1 MTERRPSPRA
11 KPRPSPGSSPRSS
24 ARSGKVVAASVL
36 TAAVL
41 ATESIRYA
49 VADAPDTVPA
59 LVATQLRPARL
70 AAEGELRFLGFRVYT
85 ARLWVHAPANDPMLL
100 LQQPL
105 ALELRYLR
113 SLMGETIVEGSDK
126 EIARLGQG
134 SPAQRAQWSVQM
146 SRIFPDVR
154 EGDRLTGVLDPGK
167 GVRFF
172 HNDRP
177 LGAIDDPAFAR
188 AFFSIW
194 LDERTQAP
202 SLRQSLVQRMSSLAR
217 SP

>member
-1 MTERRPSPRA
+1 MSR
-11 KPRPSPGSSPRSS
+11 PRSR
-24 ARSGKVVAASVL
+24 ATSGRVVAASVL
-36 TAAVL
+36 TAAAL
-41 ATESIRYA
+41 ATESITQA
-49 VADAPDTVPA
+49 VADAPDSVPA
-59 LVATQLRPARL
+59 LIAGQLRPARL
-70 AAEGELRFLGFRVYT
+70 AAEGELRFFGFRVYT
-85 ARLWVHAPANDPMLL
+85 ARLWVNAAVNDP
-100 LQQPL
+100 LQVLSQPL

-134 SPAQRAQWSVQM
+134 QPAQRAQWSAQM

-167 GVRFF
+167 GVRFY

-177 LGAIDDPAFAR
+177 LGSIDDPAFGR

-202 SLRQSLVQRMSSLAR
+202 SLRQSLLQRLPALAR

>member
-1 MTERRPSPRA
+1 MSRR
-11 KPRPSPGSSPRSS
+11 RSS
-24 ARSGKVVAASVL
+24 ARSGRAVAASVL
-36 TAAVL
+36 TAATL
-41 ATESIRYA
+41 ATESVTQA
-49 VADAPDTVPA
+49 FADAPDRAPA
-59 LVATQLRPARL
+59 LISTQLKPARL

-85 ARLWVHAPANDPMLL
+85 AKLWVNAAVNDP
-100 LQQPL
+100 LQVLSQPL

-113 SLMGETIVEGSDK
+113 NLSGETIVESSDK

-134 SPAQRAQWSVQM
+134 SPAQRAQWSTQM

-172 HNDRP
+172 HNDQ
-177 LGAIDDPAFAR
+177 LVGTIDDPGFGR

-202 SLRQSLVQRMSSLAR
+202 SLRQSLVQRLPALAR

>member
-1 MTERRPSPRA
+1 
-11 KPRPSPGSSPRSS
+11 
-24 ARSGKVVAASVL
+24 VL
-36 TAAVL
+36 
-41 ATESIRYA
+41 S
-49 VADAPDTVPA
+49 
-59 LVATQLRPARL
+59 
-70 AAEGELRFLGFRVYT
+70 
-85 ARLWVHAPANDPMLL
+85 
-100 LQQPL
+100 QPL

-134 SPAQRAQWSVQM
+134 QPAQRAQWSAQM

-167 GVRFF
+167 GVRFY

-177 LGAIDDPAFAR
+177 LGSIDDPAFGR

-202 SLRQSLVQRMSSLAR
+202 SLRQSLLQRLPALAR